1 MRPAIL
7 LGIAL
12 LWSTCLRA
20 QINFDS
26 LWSVWNDS
34 AQPPVDRLRAMSY
47 ISIDG
52 FLHSDPDSAAVLAG
66 MQYDLAVRQG
76 NARYQGIAT
85 TTLGEYHMMKGDYAR
100 ALEHFTKAQQAFADA
115 HEPVAQARSMSN
127 MGVLLHELGDK
138 GKAMDLYRQ
147 SLTLARSIP
156 DTGSIGAALINLGT
170 LELERGDTAAA
181 VMNYEQCL
189 ALAAGN
195 PNKRDVAIAASDLGI
210 IRSAQGA
217 GIEALRLQQRC
228 LDLAREGDHH
238 DLEVMALNNIGSHH
252 FRRGDVALAERYGRE
267 ALAMARAAGFTKQ
280 ESDVSEL
287 LISVYQ
293 RQGRWE
299 EALHLLQRKLAL
311 QDSLRSE
318 DGRKELLRFG
328 YEKRALTDSLSFAAE
343 LAQAEDRR
351 TIAELRAER
360 NRNRAWM
367 AAGTGLLLLGG
378 LAAWSWTDRRRRRER
393 FEKEAASLE
402 TQALRSQM
410 NPHFIFNAL
419 NSIAAFVQ
427 GNDPDKATGFLSRFA
442 RVMRA
447 VLENSRQSE
456 VPLQDDLEALKGYM
470 ELERMRLDGR
480 FDLRIEVDPALDPE
494 AVLVPPLVVQP
505 FVENAIWHGLADKAS
520 GGLITLKVERRGDR
534 LRYIVEDNGMGRPAR
549 REVQAAAHP
558 AKKTSLGTTITR
570 ARLDLV
576 AKQHGRPAGFRTI
589 DLPQGTRVEVEL
601 PLLFDND

>member
-1 MRPAIL
+1 MRP
-7 LGIAL
+7 IAL
-12 LWSTCLRA
+12 LCGVLLSTTATRG

-26 LWSVWNDS
+26 LWVVWNDTLRD
-34 AQPPVDRLRAMSY
+34 PVDRLRAMSY
-47 ISIDG
+47 LSIDG
-52 FLHSDPDSAAVLAG
+52 FLYSDPDSAAQLAG
-66 MQYDLAVRQG
+66 LQHELAVRHG

-100 ALEHFTKAQQAFADA
+100 ALERFTQAQKAFGEAD
-115 HEPVAQARSMSN
+115 EPVAQAKSVSN
-127 MGVLLHELGDK
+127 MGVLLQELGDSE
-138 GKAMDLYRQ
+138 KALDLYRQ
-147 SLTLARSIP
+147 SLELAQAIP
-156 DTGSIGAALINLGT
+156 DTGSICAALINIGT
-170 LELERGDTAAA
+170 LELAHGDTGAA
-181 VMNYEQCL
+181 VARYEQCL
-189 ALAAGN
+189 LLSAGS
-195 PNKRDVAIAASDLGI
+195 PSSRDRAIAASDLGI
-210 IRSAQGA
+210 IRSAQGDRS
-217 GIEALRLQQRC
+217 EALRLHHQC
-228 LDLAREGDHH
+228 LELARSGGHQ
-238 DLEVMALNNIGSHH
+238 DLEAMALSNIGSHH
-252 FRRGDVALAERYGRE
+252 LRTGDLPLAERYGRD
-267 ALAMARAAGFTKQ
+267 ALALARSAGFTKQ
-280 ESDVSEL
+280 ESDVRGL
-287 LISVYQ
+287 LHSVYK
-293 RQGRWE
+293 RQGRSA
-299 EALHLLQRKLAL
+299 EALEMLEWQLAL

-318 DGRKELLRFG
+318 EGRKELLRFG
-328 YEKRALTDSLSFAAE
+328 YEKRALADSLSFAADLE
-343 LAQAEDRR
+343 QAEDRR

-367 AAGTGLLLLGG
+367 AAGAGLLLLGG
-378 LAAWSWTDRRRRRER
+378 LAAWSWADRRRRRER
-393 FEKEAASLE
+393 FEKEAAHLE

-427 GNDPDKATGFLSRFA
+427 GHDPDKATRFLSRFA

-470 ELERMRLDGR
+470 ELERMRMDGR
-480 FDLRIEVDPALDPE
+480 FDLHIEVDPGLDPA

-505 FVENAIWHGLADKAS
+505 FAENAIWHGMAGKEA

-534 LRYIVEDNGMGRPAR
+534 LVYIVEDNGMGRQAR
-549 REVQAAAHP
+549 REHQATEPP

-601 PLLFDND
+601 PLLLDHD